1 MPLFGGMLVAPLLA
15 SLIVYV
21 ISMQAS
27 WNPADARWSTF
38 ETVSAASACWLMG
51 GLIGLVV
58 LALITNH
65 NIRKLPMG
73 IIASSM
79 IRAGI
84 ALFDGVAI
92 TLIFKPERF
101 TFWGAI
107 LLGGLACLTIETL
120 WAMRTIAQ
128 FSSNAHQP
136 SQLPPNT
143 STT

>member
-15 SLIVYV
+15 SLIVYYV
-21 ISMQAS
+21 SLQAG
-27 WNPADARWSTF
+27 WNPADARWSTL
-38 ETVSAASACWLMG
+38 ETASAAAACWLMG

-73 IIASSM
+73 VIASSM

-92 TLIFKPERF
+92 TLIFNPERF

-128 FSSNAHQP
+128 
-136 SQLPPNT
+136 SQANNSLQSPLPTNT
-143 STT
+143 NPT